1 MDSNKRLCN
10 VETETLNPNKQ
21 ELSHVSD
28 KAAFHTAVAH
38 CKQSNLLKKKK
49 KKKLLF
55 VIFMPCL

>member
-38 CKQSNLLKKKK
+38 CKQSNLL
-49 KKKLLF
+49 
-55 VIFMPCL
+55 